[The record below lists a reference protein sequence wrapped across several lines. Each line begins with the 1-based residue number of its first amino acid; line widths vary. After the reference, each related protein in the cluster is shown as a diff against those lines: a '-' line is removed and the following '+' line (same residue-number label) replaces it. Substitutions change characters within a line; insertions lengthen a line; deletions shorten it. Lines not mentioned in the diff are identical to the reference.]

1 MQAKKP
7 VTYWVGVDEA
17 GYGPN
22 LGPLVMTAIVAR
34 SANDTQPDIWKDVIR
49 VSRARPLA
57 SGAKL
62 IIDDSKAVMARA
74 NGLAWLEKAFVSIA
88 ATINQDRKLT
98 DSSQWWTESF
108 GPDVYGG
115 NELKTWQDEPVG
127 LRMPSDESAE
137 LLKCRKWKVCAA
149 QVRVVGPLEFNELL
163 GDPPNKST
171 AHGLIFRDLM
181 RWLQTQVAA
190 GDNLRIVSDK
200 HAGRKH
206 YNDLIMDCFP
216 GCWVHKET
224 EKQEL
229 SRYRIQTA
237 ELVAEIEFKVQAD
250 AANGLV
256 ALASM
261 VSKYIRERWMEEF
274 NAWFA
279 SRVPGIRPTA
289 GYPLDAK
296 RFAEDIRDFC
306 KKTNLARETWWRLR

>member
-1 MQAKKP
+1 MQARKP

-22 LGPLVMTAIVAR
+22 LGPLVMTAVVAR
-34 SANDTQPDIWKDVIR
+34 SVSDTQPDIWQDLKHI
-49 VSRARPLA
+49 SRARPLA
-57 SGAKL
+57 AGTKL

-74 NGLAWLEKAFVSIA
+74 DGLAWLEKAFVSIA
-88 ATINQDRKLT
+88 ATIGQDRKLT
-98 DSSQWWTESF
+98 DTGQWWTTAF
-108 GPDVYGG
+108 GSEVSGG
-115 NELKTWQDEPVG
+115 DELKNWQDVPVG
-127 LRMPSDESAE
+127 LRLPDTDTAE
-137 LLKCRKWKVCAA
+137 FLKCRKWKVCAA
-149 QVRVVGPLEFNELL
+149 QVRVVGPQEFNELL

-171 AHGLIFRDLM
+171 AHGLVFRDLM
-181 RWLQTQVAA
+181 RWLQTQVPA

-216 GCWVHKET
+216 GCWVHKVL

-237 ELVAEIEFKVQAD
+237 EMAAEIEFRVQAD

-261 VSKYIRERWMEEF
+261 VSKYLRERWMEEF

-279 SRVPGIRPTA
+279 SRMPGIRPTA
-289 GYPLDAK
+289 GYPVDAK
-296 RFAEDIRDFC
+296 RFAEDIRNLC
-306 KKTNLARETWWRLR
+306 EKTNLARETWWRLR